1 MKTFDVLDP
10 QTPLLG
16 HHLLEASA
24 GTGKTFAIEHITAR
38 LILEHDFTLDE
49 ILIVTFTRAATRE
62 LKTRIRK
69 TLKSKPPSFNLDR
82 ALALIDQ
89 AQIYTIHG
97 FCHRM
102 LTEYAFESQLGFA
115 LLSEEESDYREILK
129 SHITDFFRTSLNPS
143 EYSTAQLAALPGDKE
158 KLIHRVLSLVEK
170 EGEFPSYPT
179 FEEAYHSYLNVR
191 KTLSPIALE
200 QLEFN
205 KIKDL
210 NGNLKSPFDTQW
222 DLLQKE
228 TLSLEEFETL
238 TEQPSLI
245 KYWIPDNLSKKASL
259 DPTPL
264 YKFRDALLPIL
275 EPTSSPLCTLVRI
288 ARTVRTTARQA
299 LEEKEILA
307 PNDILKKME
316 ECLKVPAFRS
326 KVRNRY
332 RAAIIDEFQD
342 TDPIQWNIFKTLF
355 IDDPIPALYLVG
367 DPKQSIYSF
376 RSADIYTYL
385 SAQEMVPQKAH
396 LDTNY
401 RSDPKLIQALNR
413 LFSQNKEFLSLP
425 DAPLPF
431 HPVNHP
437 ETEDRSFP
445 DNKEPIHYFIYE
457 TEKKREK
464 TWPSPA
470 IEQSVFF
477 PFIASEIH
485 SLVEHDFNY
494 SDFAV
499 LVKDRYQ
506 AARLKNYLESQN
518 IPTHSKSTEAI
529 ISTPTFNLIR
539 SLLEALIHPTEI
551 TVKRFLS
558 FSTTH
563 HDLKNNEKLL
573 TKTLAQFSR
582 PQTLQEAL
590 RTFYNPNDLD
600 AHSDYLF
607 LSELLL
613 EHQAETQAT
622 LPELLD
628 FLLLQKE
635 LPRRP
640 LSDPNSVTIMT
651 IHMSKGLEFNIVF
664 ALGLLNRYTGRE
676 DFIRHQKEWLLFQPE
691 HAKCQAALQN
701 QEAEKLRQLYVAFT
715 RAKHRLYIP
724 LLFDTTHS
732 PIPLGQASPLEL
744 FKPIPTDATYLS
756 PQKLIPPDPQT
767 RTLQPPLPL
776 QHNFSPRFLHSY
788 SSLAQTHHIPQPELT
803 AELPKGPETGILL
816 HSLLETIFRNPTI
829 NIPNLLKQE
838 LPSHFPYESTLNLI
852 QHALHTP
859 LAPHS
864 FTLSQVKHFYP
875 EVEFFYPDPPNY
887 IKGYIDLIF
896 FHQNQYFLL
905 DWKTNLL
912 PSYDPPTLQQ
922 AMTEHDYHLQSSLY
936 QTALSRYLAQ
946 THTTAPLAGTYY
958 IFLRG
963 LPSAGILYLPNTP
976 KCDL

>member
-1 MKTFDVLDP
+1 MKSFDVLDP

-38 LILEHDFTLDE
+38 LILEEDFTLDE

-89 AQIYTIHG
+89 SQIFTIHG

-102 LTEYAFESQLGFA
+102 LTEYAFEGGLGYA
-115 LLSEEESDYREILK
+115 LLSEEESDYREILR
-129 SHITDFFRTSLNPS
+129 SHITDFFRTSLNPND
-143 EYSTAQLAALPGDKE
+143 YSTTQLANLPGDKE
-158 KLIHRVLSLVEK
+158 KLLSKILSLVEK

-179 FEEAYHSYLNVR
+179 FEEAYQTYLSTR
-191 KTLSPIALE
+191 KTLSFISLD
-200 QLEFN
+200 QLEFY

-210 NGNLKSPFDTQW
+210 NGNLKEPYLTQLH
-222 DLLQKE
+222 LLQKE
-228 TLSLEEFETL
+228 ILSPNEFETL
-238 TEQPSLI
+238 TAEASFLEKLTPE
-245 KYWIPDNLSKKASL
+245 NLSKKATL

-275 EPTSSPLCTLVRI
+275 QPTTSSLCTLVRM
-288 ARTVRTTARQA
+288 ARTARASARQA

-316 ECLKVPAFRS
+316 ECLKLPPFRS
-326 KVRNRY
+326 KVRSRY

-385 SAQEMVPQKAH
+385 SAQKSVPQKAH

-401 RSDPKLIQALNR
+401 RSDPKLIQALNK

-425 DAPLPF
+425 NASLPF

-437 ETEDRSFP
+437 ETDDRPFP
-445 DNKEPIHYFIYE
+445 DDKEPIHYFIYE

-464 TWPSPA
+464 SWPSPA
-470 IEQSVFF
+470 IEQTVFF
-477 PFIASEIH
+477 PFIVSEIL
-485 SLVEHDFNY
+485 SLTKHNFNY
-494 SDFAV
+494 RDFAI

-506 AARLKNYLESQN
+506 AARLKNYLESQH

-529 ISTPTFNLIR
+529 INTPTFNLVR
-539 SLLEALIHPTEI
+539 SLLEAFINPTEI
-551 TVKRFLS
+551 TIKRFLS
-558 FSTTH
+558 FTTTH
-563 HDLKNNEKLL
+563 NELKENQILL
-573 TKTLAQFSR
+573 TETLTHFSR
-582 PQTLQEAL
+582 PQTLHEAL
-590 RTFYNPNDLD
+590 RSLYTPTDLD

-613 EHQAETQAT
+613 NHQAETQAT
-622 LPELLD
+622 LPELLH
-628 FLLLQKE
+628 FLLTQKE

-640 LSDPNSVTIMT
+640 LFDPNSVTIMT

-664 ALGLLNRYTGRE
+664 ALGLLSRYTGRE
-676 DFIRHQKEWLLFQPE
+676 EFIRHQKKWLLFQPE
-691 HAKCQAALQN
+691 QAKCKAALQN
-701 QEAEKLRQLYVAFT
+701 QEAEKLRQLYVALT

-724 LLFDTTHS
+724 LLIDTAHS
-732 PIPLGQASPLEL
+732 SIPLGQASPLEL
-744 FKPIPTDATYLS
+744 FNPSPTDATYLS
-756 PQKLIPPDPQT
+756 PKKLISSIPKPPI
-767 RTLQPPLPL
+767 LHPPLPL
-776 QHNFSPRFLHSY
+776 QQNYLPRFIHSY
-788 SSLAQTHHIPQPELT
+788 SSLAKTHHIPQVELT
-803 AELPKGPETGILL
+803 SELPKGPETGILL
-816 HSLLETIFRNPTI
+816 HSLLETIFRNPKTH
-829 NIPNLLKQE
+829 IPNLLKE
-838 LPSHFPYESTLNLI
+838 KLPSHFPCELIINLI
-852 QHALHTP
+852 HHALNTP
-859 LAPHS
+859 LKPHS
-864 FTLSQVKHFYP
+864 FSLRQVKYFYP
-875 EVEFFYPDPPNY
+875 EIEFLYPDPPNY
-887 IKGYIDLIF
+887 IKGFIDLIF

-912 PSYDPPTLQQ
+912 PSYDSATLQQ
-922 AMTEHDYHLQSSLY
+922 AMTEHDYQLQSSLY
-936 QTALSRYLAQ
+936 QTALTRYLAQ
-946 THTTAPLAGTYY
+946 THSPAPLAGTYY

-963 LPSAGILYLPNTP
+963 LPSSGILFLPNNSTV
-976 KCDL
+976 

>member
-38 LILEHDFTLDE
+38 LILEQDFTLDE

-62 LKTRIRK
+62 LKTRIRA

-89 AQIYTIHG
+89 AQIFTIHG

-102 LTEYAFESQLGFA
+102 LTEYAFEGGLGYA
-115 LLSEEESDYREILK
+115 LLSEEESDYREILR
-129 SHITDFFRTSLNPS
+129 SHITDFFRTSLS
-143 EYSTAQLAALPGDKE
+143 HSDYSTTQLANLPSDKE
-158 KLIHRVLSLVEK
+158 KLINKVLSLVEK

-179 FEEAYHSYLNVR
+179 FETSYQKYLNKR
-191 KTLSPIALE
+191 KTLPTLSLE

-205 KIKDL
+205 KIKDV
-210 NGNLKSPFDTQW
+210 NGNLKEPYLTQFN
-222 DLLQKE
+222 LLQKE
-228 TLSLEEFETL
+228 TLSLDEFESL
-238 TEQPSLI
+238 TAEASLLE
-245 KYWIPDNLSKKASL
+245 KFIPENLTKKASL

-264 YKFRDALLPIL
+264 YNFRDTLLPIL
-275 EPTSSPLCTLVRI
+275 ETATSPLCTLVRI
-288 ARTVRTTARQA
+288 ARTARLTARQA

-316 ECLKVPAFRS
+316 ECLKIPLFQS
-326 KVRNRY
+326 KVRSRY

-342 TDPIQWNIFKTLF
+342 TDPVQWNIFKTLF
-355 IDDPIPALYLVG
+355 IDDPIPVLYLVG

-385 SAQEMVPQKAH
+385 SAENAVPQKAY

-401 RSDPKLIQALNR
+401 RSDPKLIQALNT
-413 LFSQNKEFLSLP
+413 LFTQNKEFLSLP
-425 DAPLPF
+425 DTPLSF

-437 ETEDRSFP
+437 NSTDRPFP

-464 TWPSPA
+464 SWPSPT

-485 SLVEHDFNY
+485 SLTKHDFNY
-494 SDFAV
+494 SDFAI

-506 AARLKNYLESQN
+506 AARLKSYIESQQ
-518 IPTHSKSTEAI
+518 IPTNSKSTEPFM
-529 ISTPTFNLIR
+529 STPTFSLMR
-539 SLLEALIHPTEI
+539 SLIEALINPIEI
-551 TVKRFLS
+551 TIKRFLS
-558 FSTTH
+558 FIATH
-563 HDLKNNEKLL
+563 EELKENQTLITE
-573 TKTLAQFSR
+573 TLAKFSR
-582 PQTLQEAL
+582 PQTLHEAL
-590 RTFYNPNDLD
+590 RTLYTPTDLD
-600 AHSDYLF
+600 AHSDYLY
-607 LSELLL
+607 LSEILL
-613 EHQAETQAT
+613 EHQAETHAT
-622 LPELLD
+622 LPELLN
-628 FLLLQKE
+628 FLLTQKE

-664 ALGLLNRYTGRE
+664 TLALINRYTGSE
-676 DFIRHQKEWLLFQPE
+676 EFIRHQKQWLLFQPE
-691 HAKCQAALQN
+691 HTKCQAALQN

-724 LLFDTTHS
+724 LLIDTSHS

-744 FKPIPTDATYLS
+744 FNPTPTDATYLK
-756 PQKLIPPDPQT
+756 PQKLIPPTPNPPK
-767 RTLQPPLPL
+767 LQVPKPLPEPYAP
-776 QHNFSPRFLHSY
+776 HYLHSY
-788 SSLAQTHHIPQPELT
+788 SSLAKTHHIPQPQLT
-803 AELPKGPETGILL
+803 SELPKGPETGVLL
-816 HSLLETIFRNPTI
+816 HSLLEMILRNPSMDI
-829 NIPNLLKQE
+829 RSLLKQK
-838 LPSHFPYESTLNLI
+838 LPSHFPYQLTLDLI
-852 QHALHTP
+852 NHALNTP
-859 LAPHS
+859 LKPHS
-864 FTLSQVKHFYP
+864 FSLSQVKHLYP
-875 EVEFFYPDPPNY
+875 EVEFLYPNPPHY
-887 IKGYIDLIF
+887 IKGFIDLIF
-896 FHQNQYFLL
+896 YHQNQYFLL

-912 PSYDPPTLQQ
+912 SSYDPATLQQ

-936 QTALSRYLAQ
+936 QTALSHYLSQ
-946 THTTAPLAGTYY
+946 THTSAPLAGTYY

-963 LPSAGILYLPNTP
+963 LPSEGILFLPN
-976 KCDL
+976 KFL